1 MDGGRRMWS
10 ALCGFEPLPH
20 EIIDASAIKG
30 ADRGVMKLVGLPAAD
45 ADLFSCYVYL
55 GCCTPAWAVLG
66 VCGC

>member
-30 ADRGVMKLVGLPAAD
+30 ADRGVMKLVSSLI
-45 ADLFSCYVYL
+45 F
-55 GCCTPAWAVLG
+55 GCCTLA
-66 VCGC
+66 

>member
-30 ADRGVMKLVGLPAAD
+30 ADRGVMKLVGLHVACVLLA
-45 ADLFSCYVYL
+45 YVPDPNL
-55 GCCTPAWAVLG
+55 TG
-66 VCGC
+66 